1 MKVKFISRSPG
12 TGHSLEMLFKSVAD
26 EYNKHSLINSTFITL
41 PYISKNLYK
50 VWRNLLFVWKQ
61 RTELVHIT
69 GDVHYVALAI
79 KSHKTVLTIADC
91 VLLNRTSKTSIRF
104 YVFWLLWYYWPIRK
118 SGIVTAISC
127 KTKQELY
134 QYVGKLANKV
144 VVIPCSY
151 APVFHYHAKSF
162 NTDKPLLLQIGTAPH
177 KNLHRLVEAIA
188 GLPCQLI
195 IVGKITDSEISHLA
209 NHNID
214 YCSYAGINQEEIVRL
229 YGQCDMVMFV
239 SLYEGFG
246 VPILEAQAVG
256 RPVITSN
263 RSPMIEVGGEGA
275 CYVDPTD
282 VGAIRE
288 GVLRVWHDSAYRTNL
303 IRHGLK
309 NVQSYTVESVA
320 AQYAELYA
328 RLK

>member
-1 MKVKFISRSPG
+1 V
-12 TGHSLEMLFKSVAD
+12 
-26 EYNKHSLINSTFITL
+26 
-41 PYISKNLYK
+41 
-50 VWRNLLFVWKQ
+50 
-61 RTELVHIT
+61 T
-69 GDVHYVALAI
+69 GDVHYVALAT
-79 KSHKTVLTIADC
+79 KKHKTVLTIADC
-91 VLLNRTSKTSIRF
+91 VLLNRTPKTSLRF
-104 YVFWLLWYYWPIRK
+104 YVFWLLWYYLPIRK
-118 SGIVTAISC
+118 AGIVTAISY

-134 QYVGKLANKV
+134 RYVGKLANKV

-151 APVFHYHAKSF
+151 AQVFKYYEKLF

-195 IVGKITDSEISHLA
+195 IVGKITDNEIGHLA

-214 YCSYAGINQEEIVRL
+214 YCAYAGISQEQIVRL
-229 YGQCDMVMFV
+229 YKQCDMVMFV

-263 RSPMIEVGGEGA
+263 RSPMTEVGGEGA
-275 CYVDPTD
+275 CYVDPMD
-282 VGAIRE
+282 AGAIRE
-288 GVLRVWHDSAYRTNL
+288 GVLRVWHDSEYRAEL

-309 NVQSYTVESVA
+309 NVQSYTVENVA